1 MVVNVQRLNDFMDRH
16 RLSAVIARSGQNFSY
31 LAGFGSPGTLA
42 RLLDLTDSPRG
53 VMLLWP
59 RHGEPTLVLNGA
71 AVPVARRDC
80 WIKQIAVY
88 DAYVE
93 SPYAVLCDVIKKG
106 GLERE
111 RIGGEKD
118 YISARHWEEI
128 QHALPHATLVECSE
142 MMDSVRAVKTPGE
155 IALLKRGADLLDEAY
170 LEVFPTIRPG
180 ETEREVHSRIVYAC
194 LKRGALWAHGM
205 LNSNRNDA
213 PFVGE
218 RENVLHKGDVIRND
232 YIAYLWEGYPGH
244 QSRTVV
250 LGKPTA
256 EQQRIYTTLHG
267 IYRRTI
273 DHCRAGVLASDV
285 YRFVVAE
292 FGKQG
297 WPYEIVP
304 LCGHSVG
311 SWWHQQEPIL
321 TKGRDVP
328 LEEGMVLAIEPVHG
342 YWHLQDMIVVRRGAP
357 DLLSSR
363 LSTDSMFAVEV

>member
-1 MVVNVQRLNDFMDRH
+1 MSTDPRMVVNVQRLNEFMDRH

-71 AVPVARRDC
+71 AVPVARRDS

-142 MMDSVRAVKTPGE
+142 MMDSVRAVKTPEE

-232 YIAYLWEGYPGH
+232 YIAYLGRLPGPSVAH
-244 QSRTVV
+244 GGAGQADR
-250 LGKPTA
+250 GTA
-256 EQQRIYTTLHG
+256 AHLHDPARHLPPDHRPLPRRRARQRRLPV
-267 IYRRTI
+267 RR
-273 DHCRAGVLASDV
+273 RRVRQAGV
-285 YRFVVAE
+285 AE
-292 FGKQG
+292 RSFRSAGIP
-297 WPYEIVP
+297 W
-304 LCGHSVG
+304 
-311 SWWHQQEPIL
+311 
-321 TKGRDVP
+321 GRGGISRSRSSPRAVTCP
-328 LEEGMVLAIEPVHG
+328 S
-342 YWHLQDMIVVRRGAP
+342 RRAWCSR
-357 DLLSSR
+357 SSR
-363 LSTDSMFAVEV
+363 SMATGTSKT